1 MRKGDGVGVGK
12 RMWAQRVHARVRKRL
27 GRTSGARR
35 IPEPFDKLESF
46 GELRSFGK
54 LKWLGA
60 KSSFSP
66 NHFSLLRRM
75 IQPKPNRQGQY
86 ALRRRA
92 TRTPPVP
99 AAATATAARV
109 VTEAPVRGS

>member
-1 MRKGDGVGVGK
+1 MQKGDGVGVGK

-35 IPEPFDKLESF
+35 IREPFDKLKSF
-46 GELRSFGK
+46 GELRSLGK

-60 KSSFSP
+60 KLSFAP

-75 IQPKPNRQGQY
+75 IQPKPNQRDQY
-86 ALRRRA
+86 ISTPCDGAPRELRRFRL
-92 TRTPPVP
+92 RRPRRP
-99 AAATATAARV
+99 
-109 VTEAPVRGS
+109 RGS